1 MSKGRGGQGPSRVA
15 AANADDDDVTDDDG
29 DVTSCWDN
37 ARERGMGEK
46 EEKGAGVADIP
57 NCCCSCRWGGEGG
70 YCSINRAKRMN
81 QCKSDTVAAAA
92 MHTC

>member
-57 NCCCSCRWGGEGG
+57 NCCCNCR
-70 YCSINRAKRMN
+70 
-81 QCKSDTVAAAA
+81 
-92 MHTC
+92 